1 MGRYNVYVDVTV
13 HVTKAIE
20 VETANEED
28 AALAALELIK
38 MDASYRLLDFDGNEI
53 HVEDSDIAV
62 DEVLPASEE
71 ATSIRAA
78 AVRLCRKAATYSIFE
93 NRPSL
98 EEIAKKLHVGDDAIA
113 LARKAYHIRDTGL
126 ALDKEWNR
134 AAEDIQEG
142 KRV

>member
-62 DEVLPASEE
+62 
-71 ATSIRAA
+71 
-78 AVRLCRKAATYSIFE
+78 Y
-93 NRPSL
+93 
-98 EEIAKKLHVGDDAIA
+98 
-113 LARKAYHIRDTGL
+113 
-126 ALDKEWNR
+126 
-134 AAEDIQEG
+134 
-142 KRV
+142 